1 MNNSFEWLLAWRYTR
16 GSRGANSSLK
26 LVSFVSWLSMI
37 GTVIGVASLI
47 VVMSVMNGFV
57 TEIRDK
63 MLSVVPHV
71 QVYPSSN
78 APEDW
83 AQNLTAKIKQ
93 NPEVIGVAPYMSSAS
108 IILQEGDL
116 KGIKVEGI
124 DPEFENQV
132 SQVGQKLIAGQLSDL
147 QAGQFNIIIGSEL
160 ANHMGVQIGDKITIM
175 APEVDTSIAGVTPR
189 MREFNL
195 TGVIY
200 TDHFEVDNTYAFMN
214 VDDARSLFHNG
225 SKGLRIKLKD
235 MNQAESVADW
245 IDLNAGM
252 PVVTQ
257 TWTSF
262 NPGWFSAVKTE
273 KVMISIILLLIVAV
287 AAFNLISMLMMT
299 VKEKNSDIAILRT
312 LGASRGSIMKIFM
325 VQGALI
331 GGLGTLFGVFW
342 GVLIAANV
350 GSIVGWIEKIVGMD
364 LLPKGQYMIGVMPSQ
379 VRPMEVLIIA
389 VCSFGISLLATIY
402 PSRKAANLEPA
413 KALRYE

>member
-175 APEVDTSIAGVTPR
+175 APEIDTSIAGATPR

-287 AAFNLISMLMMT
+287 AAFNIISTLVMVVT
-299 VKEKNSDIAILRT
+299 DKKADIAILRT
-312 LGASRGSIMKIFM
+312 LGATPRQIMTIFM
-325 VQGALI
+325 VQGTVI
-331 GGLGTLFGVFW
+331 GVVGTLLGAALGSLAALYISSAIAGLESLFGF
-342 GVLIAANV
+342 
-350 GSIVGWIEKIVGMD
+350 KILNASVYFID
-364 LLPKGQYMIGVMPSQ
+364 YIPSQ
-379 VRPMEVLIIA
+379 LLLSDVLLVSA
-389 VCSFGISLLATIY
+389 AALFLSFFATLY
-402 PSRKAANLEPA
+402 PAWRAARTQPA
-413 KALRYE
+413 EALRYE